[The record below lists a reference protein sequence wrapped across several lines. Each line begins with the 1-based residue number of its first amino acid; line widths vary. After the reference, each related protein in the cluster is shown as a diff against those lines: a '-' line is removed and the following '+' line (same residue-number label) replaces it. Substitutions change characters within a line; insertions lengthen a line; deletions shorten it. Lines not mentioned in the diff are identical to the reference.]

1 MANIIKVGNTVNGYT
16 TTPDQSGALEIRTG
30 LLAGGTPAI
39 TVDASQNV
47 TLAANT
53 TVAGNL
59 AVTGTITGAAG
70 LGVGQTWQNV
80 LASRASGVT
89 YTNTTGKPIMVSIY
103 TNVNA
108 ANTIY
113 WTFFVS
119 GVMVLQ
125 AFGGGGASAYY
136 YFPCVSVIP
145 AGATYVFTSVGGGIA
160 SWAELR

>member
-1 MANIIKVGNTVNGYT
+1 MTNIIKAGSTVAGLT
-16 TTPDQSGALEIRTG
+16 VTPDQSGALEIRTG
-30 LLAGGTPAI
+30 MLAGGTPAI
-39 TVDASQNV
+39 TIDASQNV
-47 TLAANT
+47 SFAANA

-80 LASRASGVT
+80 LASRASGTT

-108 ANTIY
+108 SNTIY
-113 WTFFVS
+113 WNFVVS
-119 GVMVLQ
+119 GVNVLQ
-125 AFGGGGASAYY
+125 GFGGGGAAAYY
-136 YFPCVSVIP
+136 YFPCVSVVP